1 MTQVALG
8 RDQYL
13 YVNTGTK
20 AGDGTG
26 TWTEVALATDV
37 NFNREKGE
45 IDVTNRESARSG
57 YTAMAQG
64 LKTFAIEYDTHKP
77 KRNQTPN
84 PGDALLD
91 TAWEDNTDEEIIV
104 ANGPIDAGTDAPTTA
119 YFAVINVGGGA
130 EAQPLNDAV
139 SKAVKLTNVGAPIKG
154 HFLASVFTPGATPA
168 PV

>member
-13 YVNTGTK
+13 YVNTGVK
-20 AGDGTG
+20 AGDGSG
-26 TWTEVALATDV
+26 TWTEVGLSTDV

-45 IDVTNRESARSG
+45 IDVTNRESARAG

-64 LKTFAIEYDTHKP
+64 LKAFAVEYDTHKA
-77 KRNQTPN
+77 KRGQTPN
-84 PGDALLD
+84 PADALLD
-91 TAWEDNTDEEIIV
+91 AAWEDNTDEEIIM

-130 EAQPLNDAV
+130 EAQPLNEAV

-154 HFLASVFTPGATPA
+154 YFLASTFTPGDTPA